1 MFLIIGIITTF
12 IAWCSAFI
20 AGSQLYDRKKASLID
35 LLLFGFLILI
45 LHICTVILLCGLV
58 IRNLHPGLL
67 TGVSLLISAAI
78 FIRNGKSDR
87 ELFLRLRSGA
97 KRFIHQVSLHRFLVV
112 CLVFFALFQVV
123 SIGRI
128 ALAPPSVFDA
138 QVYHLPISINWFQN
152 NEIHV
157 FDEVPV
163 GRFNYATKLPKM
175 LNFWLLAFT
184 RGNIALIE
192 LTQYFGFILLMI
204 SVYSIAH
211 SLRKSTFWN
220 TATTVFTAF
229 IPILIIEMHTLQ
241 DHMLLVALHFA
252 LIKLILD
259 YIDGKFASKGR
270 AIIAMCVSS
279 GLLLAGKFSAPA
291 HIAGIGAVFGLLF
304 WKDVMKLISRKTII
318 HICTGLILIF
328 LIGGIWYVFNY
339 INYSSIF
346 GPTHPQALKE
356 NILLTNILQTPY
368 KLFEFDHRYTPD
380 LINISGYGPFAVTV
394 GLVLTLVAVYE
405 AVIRLIRSI
414 LRNNSLSNES
424 GVTGRKI
431 VALMLSSV
439 LLHLFYFSVYL
450 TPYNYRLLSFTGITL
465 VILSMHYV
473 ETSKSALLRRVTLI
487 LGVISMLFTLVTTID
502 TDYFSRPVKAWRDY
516 LHSYSNDRTIV
527 RFDYSSEK
535 YNRDRSFVFIDQ
547 FISPEE
553 PILYITQ
560 HEIGY
565 DDVVVAGYYDNNLI
579 RRAIWGGSIERK
591 LMVKGAPGAVHSYSP
606 FFNDDGSANDK
617 LVSYMRQ
624 HNISYLHNNIVFY
637 YKNPI
642 ALNPGPEFIE
652 VTKNLYYLKA
662 L

>member
-1 MFLIIGIITTF
+1 MYLIIGIITTF
-12 IAWCSAFI
+12 VAWSSSFI

-35 LLLFGFLILI
+35 LLLFGFLLFI
-45 LHICTVILLCGLV
+45 LHICAVILLCGLIV
-58 IRNLHPGLL
+58 KNLHPGLL
-67 TGVSLLISAAI
+67 TIVSLAISTVI
-78 FIRNGKSDR
+78 FARNGRSDR
-87 ELFLRLRSGA
+87 ELFHRLHIGA
-97 KRFIHQVSLHRFLVV
+97 KRFIHQVTLHRFLAV
-112 CLVFFALFQVV
+112 CLVFFALFQVI
-123 SIGRI
+123 SIARI
-128 ALAPPSVFDA
+128 AIAPPSVFDA
-138 QVYHLPISINWFQN
+138 QVYHLPISINWFQD

-157 FDEVPV
+157 FDDVPV

-184 RGNIALIE
+184 RGNIELIE

-241 DHMLLVALHFA
+241 DHMLLVALHFS

-259 YIDGKFASKGR
+259 YIDGKFASKGK
-270 AIIAMCVSS
+270 AIIAMSISS

-291 HIAGIGAVFGLLF
+291 HLAGIGAVFGILF
-304 WKDVMKLISRKTII
+304 WRDIFKLFTRKTIV
-318 HICTGLILIF
+318 HIFVGLCLMF
-328 LIGGIWYVFNY
+328 LIGGIWYLFNY

-356 NILLTNILQTPY
+356 NILLTNIMQMPY
-368 KLFEFDHRYTPD
+368 RLFEFDHRYTPD

-394 GLVLTLVAVYE
+394 GVLLTFVAVFE
-405 AVIRLIRSI
+405 AVSRLIRSFFGKKI
-414 LRNNSLSNES
+414 LNSES
-424 GVTGRKI
+424 GITDRKV
-431 VALMLSSV
+431 VALVVSSV
-439 LLHLFYFSVYL
+439 LLHMFYFSVYL

-465 VILSMHYV
+465 IIVSMFYA
-473 ETSKSALLRRVTLI
+473 ETSKSALLRRFVLI

-502 TDYFSRPVKAWRDY
+502 TDYFSRPVRAWRDY
-516 LHSYSNDRTIV
+516 LHSYSKDRTIV

-547 FISPEE
+547 FVPINE

-565 DDVVVAGYYDNNLI
+565 DDVVVAGYYDNNLT
-579 RRAIWGGSIERK
+579 RKAVWGGSIERE
-591 LMVKGAPGAVHSYSP
+591 LMVKGAPGRVHSYSQ
-606 FFNDDGSANDK
+606 FFNDDGTANGE
-617 LVSYMRQ
+617 LVPFMRQ
-624 HNISYLHNNIVFY
+624 NHISYLHNNIVFY

-642 ALNPGPEFIE
+642 LLRPGAEFVE